1 MDAAIPMDAKSA
13 PTGIWK
19 TAPSAVFHS
28 AHTHHLFVYEEERRR
43 SDSSIVN
50 LSTESGQVQATAEAR
65 KNTDRST
72 GATGETRTQ
81 HGPLD
86 GGPRGNTEET
96 RAARRVDLT
105 RFGGHLPKGGYD
117 VQTDGRQSE
126 AAPSAAAVR
135 YGV

>member
-50 LSTESGQVQATAEAR
+50 LSTESGQVQIDLFVGKR
-65 KNTDRST
+65 RI
-72 GATGETRTQ
+72 
-81 HGPLD
+81 
-86 GGPRGNTEET
+86 
-96 RAARRVDLT
+96 RRVPGVGAAMAKWRL
-105 RFGGHLPKGGYD
+105 RVRARG
-117 VQTDGRQSE
+117 DGAGQSE
-126 AAPSAAAVR
+126 AEDGANLRNQHNFATIGKRPQTLSP
-135 YGV
+135 